1 MAKADEIDTG
11 QRRGVFLDGP
21 AIDHTIGD
29 TRAAILRH
37 LRDNPGSQPREIAP
51 AVGVNADTVRR
62 TCSRMH
68 DAGQLTRDATGRY
81 FAPHVPPVRPP
92 ALTSPNAWDTGRT
105 ALSHP
110 THQHRERGDTTVSK
124 PRERLTIAEVCAEL
138 KISRSTFYEWK
149 AKGRAPRCHKLPNG
163 ELRITREDLEAWFD
177 SCEVAA

>member
-1 MAKADEIDTG
+1 LIIDEHRASICSSIHFTTTTSRRKGALAKADEIDTG

-81 FAPHVPPVRPP
+81 FAPHVPHVRPP
-92 ALTSPNAWDTGRT
+92 ALPAQTRGTPAGRPCPTRRTST
-105 ALSHP
+105 A
-110 THQHRERGDTTVSK
+110 
-124 PRERLTIAEVCAEL
+124 
-138 KISRSTFYEWK
+138 
-149 AKGRAPRCHKLPNG
+149 NG
-163 ELRITREDLEAWFD
+163 ETPQ
-177 SCEVAA
+177 